1 MSINR
6 TKWKVCAALGE
17 NLWSSPKVKRFNK
30 KKWAKAKKQ
39 KIGFYYPQ
47 TSRNK
52 THLQPSLYVYKGRL
66 TAKQKLRNFYGN
78 ISEKTFKATYIK
90 SKLKNNFVGLL
101 ESRLDTVLYRMGFVS
116 TVFAARQFISH
127 GSVVVNG
134 LRADVKSASLK
145 TGDFLEITTKAWPRT
160 FDELDERFKDKE
172 QTLHPLPRHLE
183 VNYSVL
189 KAVFLGEPS
198 LTETSYGSRMNVDLV
213 KEFYK

>member
-1 MSINR
+1 M
-6 TKWKVCAALGE
+6 
-17 NLWSSPKVKRFNK
+17 
-30 KKWAKAKKQ
+30 
-39 KIGFYYPQ
+39 
-47 TSRNK
+47 
-52 THLQPSLYVYKGRL
+52 
-66 TAKQKLRNFYGN
+66 RNFYGN